1 MTIVIMR
8 LSVFFSCLLLQV
20 FSITP
25 DGSTSP
31 VRHWDAS
38 FTASSSQSSCLAMRY
53 QDFMLM
59 FLRSPSSDVWK
70 PSPSTL
76 KNPVDLFGLTVLP
89 IDSSLVQFA
98 PSWLSFPN
106 TQVLAMTGLASD
118 VEHLARIVQH
128 QSDNHFNVYDKS
140 MTTHS
145 MTERLA
151 AVLQQAAQAKG
162 GRPFG

>member
-1 MTIVIMR
+1 
-8 LSVFFSCLLLQV
+8 
-20 FSITP
+20 
-25 DGSTSP
+25 
-31 VRHWDAS
+31 
-38 FTASSSQSSCLAMRY
+38 MRY